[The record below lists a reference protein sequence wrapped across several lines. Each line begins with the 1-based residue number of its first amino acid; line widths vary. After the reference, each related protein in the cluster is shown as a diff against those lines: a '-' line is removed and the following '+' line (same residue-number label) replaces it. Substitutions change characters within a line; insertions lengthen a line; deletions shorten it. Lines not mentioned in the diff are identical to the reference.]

1 MAFHDDD
8 EVSNESPNA
17 SLGELLENLSRRRVL
32 TGGLGA
38 AGFLF
43 LGCDGELGSLDDLG
57 VESSGQPLI
66 GFTGVPISTDD
77 TVVVP
82 EGYVADVLYA
92 WGDPISDGPAFKP
105 DATNSAAEQ
114 EKQAGMHH
122 DGIHFFPL
130 DDSSRKRRTRRGL
143 LAMNH
148 EYTDDGLLHVG
159 GMVPWTADKVRK
171 SQAAHGVSVIEV
183 QLEGG
188 KWKVVRPSHYA
199 RRVTAYTPIA
209 VAGPAAGDP
218 LMRTTADPTGKKVLG
233 TLNNC
238 AHGYTPWGTYLACEE
253 NWNGYFVNATGTVP
267 EGTPA
272 DVAARVLAGQ
282 RRYGVTATGAG
293 YRWHEHDARFDA
305 AVHYNEPH
313 RFGWVVEIDPKD
325 RRSTPVKRTALG
337 RTKHEGAWAVE
348 TWNGRV
354 VVYLGDD
361 ERFEYIY
368 KFVST
373 LPWRDHM
380 DRGESPLDHGILYVA
395 KLNEDGSGQWLPL
408 VYGRGPLTAANGFNS
423 QAEVLIETRRAADLV
438 GATKMD
444 RPEWIAAYPDTRR
457 AELYVTLT
465 NNNQRGTAGRAP
477 VDAPNPRPINVFGH
491 ILRWEEDRADHASV
505 VFKWDIFVLAG
516 DPASADPSKKG
527 NIQGDAFGSPDGLWF
542 DPDGRLWIQ
551 TDVSTSTLGMGDYA
565 NLGNNQ
571 MLVADPTNKE
581 IRRFLTGPKG
591 CEITGVIGTP
601 DRRTLFVNIQHPG
614 EPASERN
621 DPAAPKAVS
630 SWPDG
635 PYGGR
640 PRAATIVIRRRD
652 GGVVGT

>member
-8 EVSNESPNA
+8 QVSNESANPT
-17 SLGELLENLSRRRVL
+17 LGELLANLSRRRVL

-38 AGFLF
+38 AGLVF
-43 LGCDGELGSLDDLG
+43 LGCDGDLQSLDDLG
-57 VESSGQPLI
+57 IETSGQPLI
-66 GFTGVPISTDD
+66 GFTGVPISTED

-82 EGYVADVLYA
+82 EGYVAEVLYA
-92 WGDPISDGPAFKP
+92 WGDPTSDGPPFAP
-105 DATNSAAEQ
+105 DASNSAADQ

-130 DDSSRKRRTRRGL
+130 DSSSRKQRTRRGL
-143 LAMNH
+143 LVMNH

-159 GMVPWTADKVRK
+159 GMVPWTAAKVRK
-171 SQAAHGVSVIEV
+171 SQAAHGVSVIEI
-183 QLEGG
+183 EFRDG
-188 KWKVVRPSHYA
+188 KWKLVRPSHYA
-199 RRVTAYTPIA
+199 RRITANTPMLI
-209 VAGPAAGDP
+209 AGPAAGDP
-218 LMRTTADPTGKKVLG
+218 LMCTAADPTGRKVLG

-238 AHGYTPWGTYLACEE
+238 AYGATPWGTYLACEE
-253 NWNGYFVNATGTVP
+253 NWNGYFVNATNTVP
-267 EGTPA
+267 EGLPA

-282 RRYGVTATGAG
+282 KRYGFTATGAG

-325 RRSTPVKRTALG
+325 RKSTPVKRTALG
-337 RTKHEGAWAVE
+337 RIKHEGACAVE

-354 VVYLGDD
+354 VVYMGDD

-373 LPWRDHM
+373 LPWRDHLE
-380 DRGESPLDHGILYVA
+380 RAESPLDHGILYVA
-395 KLNEDGSGQWLPL
+395 KLNDDGTGRWLPL
-408 VYGRGPLTAANGFNS
+408 VHGRGPLTAANGFNS
-423 QAEVLIETRRAADLV
+423 QADVVIDTRRAADLV

-444 RPEWIAAYPDTRR
+444 RPEWISAYPDSRR

-477 VDAPNPRPINVFGH
+477 TDAPNPRPTNVFGH
-491 ILRWEEDRADHASV
+491 ILRWEEDRADYASV

-516 DPASADPSKKG
+516 DPASPDPTKQG

-571 MLVADPTNKE
+571 MLVADPTSKE
-581 IRRFLTGPKG
+581 IRRFLTGPRG

-621 DPAAPKAVS
+621 DPAAPQAVS

-635 PYGGR
+635 AYGGR
-640 PRAATIVIRRRD
+640 PRAATIAIRRRD
-652 GGVVGT
+652 GGVIGT